1 MIKALMKTVL
11 SSVVFFWN
19 ILGIFLEY
27 SCRNIKE
34 ISKKSQRTNPQRKIA
49 ILLQG
54 TITKAFNIIIIIVSI
69 SK

>member
-1 MIKALMKTVL
+1 
-11 SSVVFFWN
+11 
-19 ILGIFLEY
+19 LEY
-27 SCRNIKE
+27 SWKILIE
-34 ISKKSQRTNPQRKIA
+34 TLKKSQRTNPQRKIA